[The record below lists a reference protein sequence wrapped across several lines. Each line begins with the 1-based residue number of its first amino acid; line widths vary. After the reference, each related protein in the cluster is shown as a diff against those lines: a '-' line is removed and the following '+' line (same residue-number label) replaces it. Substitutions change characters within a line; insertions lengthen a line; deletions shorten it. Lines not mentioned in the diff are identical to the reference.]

1 MKKRRRS
8 RASARTHG
16 LLTQYAQLRTEGYRD
31 NPERFATEFVE
42 APVLSFVLVLNC
54 IITFCIKMFGRC
66 PDMHRSWNARPKTR
80 RVWSPHEEPDG
91 GGARRGACPNHS
103 GLPGRQG
110 DSASG
115 AGVEVSIPTVS
126 KWRQRFS
133 LWGLRGLRDQPR
145 PGKPVRYDTAFRN
158 RVLATLEET
167 PPPGMSHWD
176 GPAVAEKLDASVH
189 AVWRVLRREG
199 IYLQRRRSWCV
210 STDKEFA
217 PKAADVVGLIS
228 EPAVERTGAERGRKT
243 EHTGDRAGLR
253 LCGDRQ
259 RQVVRG
265 LKSTYKRHG
274 TLNLFAAL
282 EVGTGQ
288 VKTKFTEYKK
298 REDFRSFLDGVLADQ
313 PPDKEIHVI
322 LDNYSPHKRNDDW
335 LAKFEGRVQ
344 FHFTPTSA
352 SWLNQIE
359 IVFSLLQRKT
369 LNGGSF
375 KTKDQLREAIEAFF
389 RRHNERAK
397 PFRWRKREV
406 KGSQLR
412 NTIVNLRN

>member
-1 MKKRRRS
+1 MPRYAPKLECSVEDKASLVALAKS
-8 RASARTHG
+8 RTAEAHTVERARIILACLEG
-16 LLTQYAQLRTEGYRD
+16 KQIQQVAGDLR
-31 NPERFATEFVE
+31 
-42 APVLSFVLVLNC
+42 
-54 IITFCIKMFGRC
+54 
-66 PDMHRSWNARPKTR
+66 
-80 RVWSPHEEPDG
+80 
-91 GGARRGACPNHS
+91 
-103 GLPGRQG
+103 
-110 DSASG
+110 
-115 AGVEVSIPTVS
+115 VSLATVS

-145 PGKPVRYDTAFRN
+145 SGKPVRYDTAFRN
-158 RVLATLEET
+158 RVLATLEES

-217 PKAADVVGLIS
+217 PKAADVVGVYLN
-228 EPAVERTGAERGRKT
+228 PPVNAVVLSVDEKPSIQPIERASGYVETDSGK
-243 EHTGDRAGLR
+243 
-253 LCGDRQ
+253 
-259 RQVVRG
+259 VVRG

-282 EVGTGQ
+282 EVGSGQ
-288 VKTKFTEYKK
+288 VKTKFTENKK
-298 REDFRSFLDGVLADQ
+298 REDFRSFLDEVVAGQ
-313 PPDKEIHVI
+313 PQDKEIHVI

-369 LNGGSF
+369 LNGASF
-375 KTKDQLREAIEAFF
+375 KTKDQLREAIEAFI

-406 KGSQLR
+406 KGSQLQ
-412 NTIVNLRN
+412 NTIINLRN

>member
-1 MKKRRRS
+1 MPRHAPELECSAEDKASLVAITKS
-8 RASARTHG
+8 RIAEARTV
-16 LLTQYAQLRTEGYRD
+16 
-31 NPERFATEFVE
+31 ERAR
-42 APVLSFVLVLNC
+42 
-54 IITFCIKMFGRC
+54 IILACVDGKEIRQV
-66 PDMHRSWNARPKTR
+66 AR
-80 RVWSPHEEPDG
+80 ELG
-91 GGARRGACPNHS
+91 
-103 GLPGRQG
+103 
-110 DSASG
+110 
-115 AGVEVSIPTVS
+115 VSIPTVT
-126 KWRQRFS
+126 KWRRRFA
-133 LWGLRGLRDQPR
+133 LWGLRGLGDQSR
-145 PGKPVRYDTAFRN
+145 SGKPVRYDTAFRN
-158 RVLATLEET
+158 RVLALLEET

-217 PKAADVVGLIS
+217 PKAADVVGLYLN
-228 EPAVERTGAERGRKT
+228 PPLNAVVLSVDEKPSIQAIERASGYVETDSGN
-243 EHTGDRAGLR
+243 
-253 LCGDRQ
+253 
-259 RQVVRG
+259 VVRG

-288 VKTKFTEYKK
+288 VKTKFTEFKK
-298 REDFRSFLDGVLADQ
+298 REDFRGFLDGVLADQ
-313 PPDKEIHVI
+313 PQDAEIHVI

-369 LNGGSF
+369 LNGGIF

-397 PFRWRKREV
+397 PFRWRKRDV

-412 NTIVNLRN
+412 NTVVNLRN

>member
-1 MKKRRRS
+1 MALTKSRTVES
-8 RASARTHG
+8 RAVERARII
-16 LLTQYAQLRTEGYRD
+16 LASLEGKEMRQVAR
-31 NPERFATEFVE
+31 ELQVS
-42 APVLSFVLVLNC
+42 VL
-54 IITFCIKMFGRC
+54 
-66 PDMHRSWNARPKTR
+66 
-80 RVWSPHEEPDG
+80 
-91 GGARRGACPNHS
+91 
-103 GLPGRQG
+103 
-110 DSASG
+110 
-115 AGVEVSIPTVS
+115 TVS
-126 KWRQRFS
+126 KWRRRFS
-133 LWGLRGLRDQPR
+133 LFGLRGLRDQSR

-158 RVLATLEET
+158 RVLAALEEA

-189 AVWRVLRREG
+189 AVWRILRREG

-217 PKAADVVGLIS
+217 PKAADVVGLYLNPPLNALVLSVDEKPSIQ
-228 EPAVERTGAERGRKT
+228 AIERTSGYVETDSGK
-243 EHTGDRAGLR
+243 
-253 LCGDRQ
+253 
-259 RQVVRG
+259 VVRG

-288 VKTKFTEYKK
+288 VKTKFTAYKK
-298 REDFRSFLDGVLADQ
+298 REDFRSFLNDVLADQ
-313 PPDKEIHVI
+313 PQDKEIHVV

-375 KTKDQLREAIEAFF
+375 KSKDQLREAIEAFF

-406 KGSQLR
+406 RGSQLH